1 MDREDLQG
9 AKPVE
14 LSTVEALLEFQRN
27 FETGFHFTD
36 KEAEI
41 ILDYFEGHDY
51 VLGHV
56 EGVLHRGDLADKKDE
71 TVWEE
76 FSMDDVIDLVC
87 EWNYVIFSVNFIN
100 YCLNE
105 IRIEEEIRL
114 IGLMSEM
121 LEGIKVLLW
130 NRYGK
135 QIYLVKTTK
144 LKLPEILEIIAY
156 IQRVNNEICSS
167 FELPVI
173 DICRILDDC
182 FGVEMQNINFY
193 ERNKEKIKQVLDTVK
208 RLKYHSMNKKSGEG
222 VFLIE
227 STDFWE
233 LYDGQMIPR
242 ETIDH
247 SGISEIIKEMIRD
260 NLNARRWIL

>member
-87 EWNYVIFSVNFIN
+87 EWTMSLSWI
-100 YCLNE
+100 
-105 IRIEEEIRL
+105 
-114 IGLMSEM
+114 LMPKGRM
-121 LEGIKVLLW
+121 
-130 NRYGK
+130 
-135 QIYLVKTTK
+135 
-144 LKLPEILEIIAY
+144 PEI
-156 IQRVNNEICSS
+156 
-167 FELPVI
+167 
-173 DICRILDDC
+173 
-182 FGVEMQNINFY
+182 
-193 ERNKEKIKQVLDTVK
+193 
-208 RLKYHSMNKKSGEG
+208 
-222 VFLIE
+222 
-227 STDFWE
+227 
-233 LYDGQMIPR
+233 
-242 ETIDH
+242 
-247 SGISEIIKEMIRD
+247 
-260 NLNARRWIL
+260 

>member
-1 MDREDLQG
+1 MEKEVILFTEPEEVLSWLAENDILMNLSKEDAQI
-9 AKPVE
+9 
-14 LSTVEALLEFQRN
+14 LLN
-27 FETGFHFTD
+27 
-36 KEAEI
+36 
-41 ILDYFEGHDY
+41 YMEGHDY
-51 VLGHV
+51 AIGFQDNHMI
-56 EGVLHRGDLADKKDE
+56 RQDLAEENGEVEPYTIDE
-71 TVWEE
+71 
-76 FSMDDVIDLVC
+76 VIDAVC

>member
-1 MDREDLQG
+1 MDREDVL
-9 AKPVE
+9 ASKPIEPTAISSVE
-14 LSTVEALLEFQRN
+14 DLLKYQQD

-36 KEAEI
+36 KEAEV
-41 ILDYFEGHDY
+41 ILNYLEGHDY
-51 VLGHV
+51 VIGHV
-56 EGVLHRGDLADKKDE
+56 DGVLYRGDMDDKPEE

-76 FSMDDVIDLVC
+76 YSMDDVIDLVC

-173 DICRILDDC
+173 DICRML
-182 FGVEMQNINFY
+182 Q
-193 ERNKEKIKQVLDTVK
+193 
-208 RLKYHSMNKKSGEG
+208 S
-222 VFLIE
+222 LIV
-227 STDFWE
+227 
-233 LYDGQMIPR
+233 M
-242 ETIDH
+242 
-247 SGISEIIKEMIRD
+247 
-260 NLNARRWIL
+260 

>member
-1 MDREDLQG
+1 M
-9 AKPVE
+9 
-14 LSTVEALLEFQRN
+14 
-27 FETGFHFTD
+27 D
-36 KEAEI
+36 KEAVLFTKPEELIEYLDENDLLMDLSSKDSEI
-41 ILDYFEGHDY
+41 LLNYMEAHGYSLGELDGKLVRVDI
-51 VLGHV
+51 G
-56 EGVLHRGDLADKKDE
+56 
-71 TVWEE
+71 EE
-76 FSMDDVIDLVC
+76 HGEVMEYSIDDAIDVVC

>member
-1 MDREDLQG
+1 MGQEVVIFSKPEELIGYLDEHDLLIN
-9 AKPVE
+9 
-14 LSTVEALLEFQRN
+14 LS
-27 FETGFHFTD
+27 H
-36 KEAEI
+36 KEAELL
-41 ILDYFEGHDY
+41 LDYMEGHGYCIGNQDGSFIRMD
-51 VLGHV
+51 VNEPDG
-56 EGVLHRGDLADKKDE
+56 EIDE
-71 TVWEE
+71 YTIDE
-76 FSMDDVIDLVC
+76 VIDIVC